1 MITFKSIRSSIVTT
15 LVALGSVVGVAGSL
29 GVGSSCWGQSMAIID
44 IRGVFQQHEAFNQQ
58 LDLLRKQAEQ
68 FQADAQQAEQR
79 LIQQSESLRQFA
91 PSSQEFR
98 NGESELAQQ
107 AAILEVSQRN
117 KMQELMRAE
126 ARLHFDAYQQVR
138 AVVAEQC
145 EQRGLNLVLRFRN
158 DPMDPQNA
166 ESVMQRVNSSVV
178 FFRSDLDL
186 TESVVAAIKQR
197 SAENTARPSPATG
210 AIPR

>member
-1 MITFKSIRSSIVTT
+1 MNKIRWIRFSFVTS
-15 LVALGSVVGVAGSL
+15 LVALGSVIGTA
-29 GVGSSCWGQSMAIID
+29 GSSCLAQPTAIID
-44 IRGVFQQHEAFNQQ
+44 IRAVFQQHEAFNQQ

-68 FQADAQQAEQR
+68 FQAEAQQAEQR
-79 LIQQSESLRQFA
+79 LIQQSESLRQYA

-98 NGESELAQQ
+98 NGESQLAQQ
-107 AAILEVSQRN
+107 AAVLEVSQRN
-117 KMQELMRAE
+117 KMQEMMRAE

-138 AVVAEQC
+138 AVVTEQC
-145 EQRGLNLVLRFRN
+145 EQRGVNLVLRFRN

-186 TESVVAAIKQR
+186 TASVVAAIRQR
-197 SAENTARPSPATG
+197 SAETVSRSSSTLG
-210 AIPR
+210 TVPR